1 MELPVKITVEKRTA
15 DVPRWMPAVASVG
28 SVILAFVVSGIVL
41 WFIGSEPIRIYG
53 FFFRATFGSWAALS
67 DTLVKATPLIL
78 VGLAC
83 TVAFKMKLWNI
94 GAEGQFYL
102 GAFGASLVVLVP
114 LLPPDS
120 PTIVVLTA
128 MAIMGMLGGAIW
140 GFIPGFL
147 KARFAVNEIISTL
160 MLNYVAILWNNF
172 WIFDRWSDAGF
183 QMTPTFERN
192 AWLPRLSDY
201 ARQYSV
207 FSGITLHLGLVIGI
221 LAAVLVWWIF
231 ARSRWGYEIR
241 LIGDNPQAARY
252 AGINIARNIILV
264 MMFSGALAGLAGMTE
279 ITGVV
284 HRLQERISPGY
295 GFTGIIVAWLAKL
308 NPFGVILVSILF
320 GALIVAGRE
329 VQPAGIAQLIQG
341 FVLFAV
347 ISSDVLLRYEIRIVR
362 TTGREPTAGEVA

>member
-1 MELPVKITVEKRTA
+1 MELPLKITVEKRTA

-147 KARFAVNEIISTL
+147 KARISQSTRS
-160 MLNYVAILWNNF
+160 F
-172 WIFDRWSDAGF
+172 
-183 QMTPTFERN
+183 
-192 AWLPRLSDY
+192 PR
-201 ARQYSV
+201 
-207 FSGITLHLGLVIGI
+207 
-221 LAAVLVWWIF
+221 
-231 ARSRWGYEIR
+231 
-241 LIGDNPQAARY
+241 
-252 AGINIARNIILV
+252 
-264 MMFSGALAGLAGMTE
+264 
-279 ITGVV
+279 
-284 HRLQERISPGY
+284 
-295 GFTGIIVAWLAKL
+295 
-308 NPFGVILVSILF
+308 
-320 GALIVAGRE
+320 
-329 VQPAGIAQLIQG
+329 
-341 FVLFAV
+341 
-347 ISSDVLLRYEIRIVR
+347 
-362 TTGREPTAGEVA
+362 

>member
-1 MELPVKITVEKRTA
+1 MEKRTA

-41 WFIGSEPIRIYG
+41 WFIGSEPLRIYS

-120 PTIVVLTA
+120 PSIVVLTA

-192 AWLPRLSDY
+192 AWLPRLSEY
-201 ARQYSV
+201 ARQYPI

-231 ARSRWGYEIR
+231 
-241 LIGDNPQAARY
+241 
-252 AGINIARNIILV
+252 
-264 MMFSGALAGLAGMTE
+264 
-279 ITGVV
+279 GVEP
-284 HRLQERISPGY
+284 L
-295 GFTGIIVAWLAKL
+295 
-308 NPFGVILVSILF
+308 GV
-320 GALIVAGRE
+320 
-329 VQPAGIAQLIQG
+329 
-341 FVLFAV
+341 
-347 ISSDVLLRYEIRIVR
+347 
-362 TTGREPTAGEVA
+362 